1 MIRRKITANRQNH
14 CRRRHYHLLNY
25 AHIIGFCYFIY
36 PPEYVRALPRRSL
49 FSYQITKSHKIQGLG
64 FIGSFADAGQFA
76 NCFVLHNFPHFTRQ
90 SGNQRECQDF
100 RANSGSFSAIAI
112 FF

>member
-1 MIRRKITANRQNH
+1 
-14 CRRRHYHLLNY
+14 LDY
-25 AHIIGFCYFIY
+25 AHIIGFRYFIY

-76 NCFVLHNFPHFTRQ
+76 NCFVLLLALLRNMLLTLILPQKRMQNKTASRRGLINFNAPK
-90 SGNQRECQDF
+90 
-100 RANSGSFSAIAI
+100 IA
-112 FF
+112 FAKATAY